1 MNLSD
6 RSDAVRKLM
15 AAEGVDLL
23 LAFSNGLHAIQAP
36 DPVFHLSG
44 YRPRDESALLL
55 AADDAHLIATPAAE
69 EERVRLRS
77 AVTNCVAVKDLSAAL
92 GHFLPAPGMSLATV
106 GLAGLRHDVVTR
118 IDALLGKQ
126 AKRLDDPFHAATAW
140 KTEEEIGFARRAAWI
155 AEEGFA
161 HLLEIARPGMKECDL
176 AVALK
181 LHMEALGADDNFLL
195 LSALPHNKNVR
206 PSSDRRLEPGDVVL
220 AELTPTY
227 RGQFAQICR
236 TASIGAPSP
245 VLAQKYALVVDAMQ
259 AGIRAVRPGA
269 TVADVCGAIDAVL
282 TEAGY
287 GELCRPPHMRRRG
300 HGLGF
305 GSTVP
310 GDVAIDNHWR
320 LEPDMIFVVHP
331 NQYLPETGYLL
342 CGEPVRITASGV
354 EVLSSRLAALGVAA
368 G

>member
-1 MNLSD
+1 
-6 RSDAVRKLM
+6 V
-15 AAEGVDLL
+15 L
-23 LAFSNGLHAIQAP
+23 LA
-36 DPVFHLSG
+36 DD
-44 YRPRDESALLL
+44 DE
-55 AADDAHLIATPAAE
+55 HLIASPAAE
-69 EERVRLRS
+69 QERVRARS
-77 AVTNCVAVKDLSAAL
+77 TIDRAMVTDDLGGAL
-92 GHFLPAPGMSLATV
+92 GHFLPAPGTRLATV
-106 GLAGLRHDVVTR
+106 GLAGLPHDMVVR
-118 IDALLGKQ
+118 LAPLLGPQ
-126 AKRLDDPFHAATAW
+126 AKRLDEAYHAATSW
-140 KTEEEIGFARRAAWI
+140 KTDEEITFARRAAWI
-155 AEEGFA
+155 AEEGFSHVLA
-161 HLLEIARPGMKECDL
+161 IARPGMKECDL

-220 AELTPTY
+220 AELTPSY

-236 TASIGAPSP
+236 TASIGAPSAA
-245 VLAQKYALVVDAMQ
+245 LAEKYALVVAAMQ
-259 AGIRAVRPGA
+259 AGIQAVRPGA
-269 TVADVCGAIDAVL
+269 TVAEVCSAIDAVL

-310 GDVAIDNHWR
+310 GDVAIDNHTR
-320 LEPDMIFVVHP
+320 LEPDMVFVVHP

-342 CGEPVRITASGV
+342 CGEPVRVTTTGV